1 MAERLKEIQENPFK
15 SVIYIS
21 IPLVIVFFLNTMY
34 GIVDVYWIGFL
45 GQSAVIAVGY
55 IANVSYA
62 FNKISDGIVRSTSVL
77 ITNSFGSKDYE
88 SANNIA
94 LHGILIIVVLSI
106 IMPII
111 GILLIEPVFSA
122 IGVGEYADLIIGYLY
137 APLIFTFIIMMSSFF
152 STLLGSEGD
161 TKRVSYILTASNVLN
176 MALEPIFIFHLKLG
190 MFGAGLATTIC
201 CIFSCMI
208 FVYLYFNK
216 KDIIMDLRFSHFSFD
231 KKIIREIIVVAVPLI
246 LSGVIIAFSGFLI
259 NYSLLIYAPQE
270 TILAFVLLLRLQ
282 TLFYTPIQGLC
293 KGLCIVVGHLFGA
306 ERFKTIMSTT
316 SKTAKAGVVMGLAI
330 AVILVI
336 FIRPIMGM
344 FTSNPVVFA
353 ETENLLI
360 FVVMFML
367 LHPIIVSCTYTLI
380 GMKKSHYSLYFII
393 LNVVLFAFF
402 AITLHPLFNLGK
414 YVVFV
419 SILLSDIIQ
428 TVVIVFLLKR
438 KLDGYMIE
446 ENAVDTCE
454 FN

>member
-1 MAERLKEIQENPFK
+1 M
-15 SVIYIS
+15 
-21 IPLVIVFFLNTMY
+21 
-34 GIVDVYWIGFL
+34 
-45 GQSAVIAVGY
+45 
-55 IANVSYA
+55 
-62 FNKISDGIVRSTSVL
+62 
-77 ITNSFGSKDYE
+77 
-88 SANNIA
+88 
-94 LHGILIIVVLSI
+94 
-106 IMPII
+106 
-111 GILLIEPVFSA
+111 
-122 IGVGEYADLIIGYLY
+122 
-137 APLIFTFIIMMSSFF
+137 
-152 STLLGSEGD
+152 
-161 TKRVSYILTASNVLN
+161 
-176 MALEPIFIFHLKLG
+176 
-190 MFGAGLATTIC
+190 
-201 CIFSCMI
+201 
-208 FVYLYFNK
+208 
-216 KDIIMDLRFSHFSFD
+216 
-231 KKIIREIIVVAVPLI
+231 
-246 LSGVIIAFSGFLI
+246 SGVIIAFSGFLI